1 MKSKALLVS
10 FIALFAIVLS
20 ISAVAA
26 QDFVTNTDV
35 TVEVNGISVNAA
47 IPSASI
53 AVSASETVPIEVF
66 FKADDL
72 DTDTLFGD
80 IKDVRVKVYIEGFKN
95 EISDETSRFHV
106 IEGNSYVK
114 RFSLT
119 MPSTEDL
126 ESLTE
131 NLTLLVR
138 FSAKGYDS
146 IDMPIALEA
155 QKTQHSLNIHS
166 VSMPEVVTS
175 GSNVA
180 VDVVVENNGNERLD
194 NVYVIASIPALG
206 ISSKVYAG
214 DLEASFDSNDDSID
228 DATSKRVY
236 LSIPRTAVSG
246 NYEVEIEAYNYDA
259 SSKKVER
266 IVVEDVAT
274 GVIPSSTSR
283 TIAPGQETS
292 FDLVLV
298 NPSDSIVVYTISPA
312 ESKGIL
318 IDVEDSVVAVGAGSS
333 RTVKIKAKATSN
345 TEEGTYVLTI
355 NADSETGLSKQ
366 VSFNVNVEKSSS
378 SSNSMADSTVILTVV
393 LVVVFVVLL
402 IVLIALLSKR
412 PTEED
417 IGETNY
423 Y

>member
-1 MKSKALLVS
+1 MKYNMKSKALLVS

-26 QDFVTNTDV
+26 QDLATGV
-35 TVEVNGISVNAA
+35 TVEVNDLTTA
-47 IPSASI
+47 PI
-53 AVSASETVPIEVF
+53 AVSASETVPIEIF
-66 FKADDL
+66 FTANGSNDDMR
-72 DTDTLFGD
+72 
-80 IKDVRVKVYIEGFKN
+80 IRAYVEGYKN

-106 IEGNSYVK
+106 IDGSSYVK
-114 RFSLT
+114 RLSLT
-119 MPSTEDL
+119 MPSTEDMEGL
-126 ESLTE
+126 SED
-131 NLTLLVR
+131 LTLLVR
-138 FSAKGYDS
+138 FSSKDHS
-146 IDMPIALEA
+146 SQEISVTLKV
-155 QKTQHSLNIHS
+155 QKNQDSLNIHS

-180 VDVVVENNGNERLD
+180 IDVVVENNGNNRLD
-194 NVYVIASIPALG
+194 NVYVKASIPALG

-214 DLEASFDSNDDSID
+214 DLEASVDSNDDSID

-236 LSIPRTAVSG
+236 LSIPRTAAAG

-259 SSKKVER
+259 SSMRVER

-298 NPSDSIVVYTISPA
+298 NPSDNVVVYTISPA

-318 IDVEDSVVAVGAGSS
+318 VDVEDSVVVVGAGSS

-417 IGETNY
+417 FGETNY